1 MQDSKV
7 KPKSLKVN
15 ALLNGIKQGCT
26 VIFPLI
32 TFSYVTRA
40 LGNSEYG
47 AYNFALSIINYF
59 LLIAGLGINT
69 YSVRE
74 GARIRDERKKISKF
88 CSDIF
93 TINVYSTIIAYAFL
107 LLVTTLVPKIHSYS
121 IQIYILSLGIL
132 FTTIGM
138 DWINTIYEDY
148 LYITIRYIIVQIVTL
163 ILTII
168 FVRSNQ
174 DLNKY
179 CVISLFALYGGYL
192 FNVFY
197 VRRYARVKF
206 LWHINLKHLRPLL
219 VLFANSVATIIY
231 VNSDITML
239 GFYKSN
245 MDIGLY
251 SFSSRIYNSAK
262 QMLNAFVLVTI
273 PRLASVVSSDDHD
286 YILYLRKITSGIC
299 LVLFPVA
306 IAIFSYR
313 KEIILIMGG
322 TGYIDSSTSLA
333 ILSFAIIFAILSSVV
348 GNGILIVNRL
358 ENKCLLSTSVSAAV
372 NVGVNF
378 ITLPIMGINGAAFT
392 TLLAEAINFFIQLYC
407 ANKVVSWKKI
417 VSFDL
422 AIYCIEGIFI
432 FLISIIIHTFFDT
445 YSSILIALMSII
457 VSAVIAIAIYIALL
471 LITHNKILKSASE
484 IIHIRK

>member
-1 MQDSKV
+1 MQDSKA

-74 GARIRDERKKISKF
+74 GARIRDDHNKISNF
-88 CSDIF
+88 CSEIF
-93 TINVYSTIIAYAFL
+93 TINVYSTIIAYAL
-107 LLVTTLVPKIHSYS
+107 LLLITISVPKIHSYS
-121 IQIYILSLGIL
+121 VQIFILSLGIL
-132 FTTIGM
+132 FTTVGL

-163 ILTII
+163 VLTFL
-168 FVRSNQ
+168 FVHSDQ

-197 VRRYARVKF
+197 VRRYSHVKF
-206 LWHINLKHLRPLL
+206 LWHINTKHLKPLL

-239 GFYKSN
+239 GFYRSN
-245 MDIGLY
+245 ADVGLY

-273 PRLASVVSSDDHD
+273 PRLASVVSTDKKD
-286 YILYLRKITSGIC
+286 YVSYLRKITSGIC
-299 LVLFPVA
+299 LVLFPIVA
-306 IAIFSYR
+306 AIFSYR

-322 TGYIDSSTSLA
+322 TAYFDSSASLA
-333 ILSFAIIFAILSSVV
+333 ILSFAIIFAILSSII
-348 GNGILIVNRL
+348 GNGVLIVNRL
-358 ENKCLLSTSVSAAV
+358 EDKCLLSTSVSAAV
-372 NVGVNF
+372 NVVINF
-378 ITLPIMGINGAAFT
+378 IILPIMGINGAAFT
-392 TLLAEAINFFIQLYC
+392 TLLAETVNLFIQLYC
-407 ANKVVSWKKI
+407 ANRIVPLKKI

-422 AIYCIEGIFI
+422 LIYSAEGIFV
-432 FLISIIIHTFFDT
+432 FLISSAIHTLYYS
-445 YSSILIALMSII
+445 YSSVPRALISIMLSALIA
-457 VSAVIAIAIYIALL
+457 VAIYIVLL
-471 LITHNKILKSASE
+471 LTTHNKILKSVCE
-484 IIHIRK
+484 IIHIHR